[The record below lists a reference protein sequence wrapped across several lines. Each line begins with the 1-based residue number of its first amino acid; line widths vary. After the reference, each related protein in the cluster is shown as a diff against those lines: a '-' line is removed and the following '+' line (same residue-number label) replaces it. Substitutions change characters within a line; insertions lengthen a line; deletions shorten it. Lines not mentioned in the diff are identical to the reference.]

1 MKLIKCVFALAILST
16 LTVGAVAQDVDQAAS
31 GVVYVT
37 VIGNTQISGVV
48 EGLEA
53 IKLNTSFGDI
63 QIPLGKIDGVKMN
76 ADGKSGAV
84 VAFSNGDIV
93 TGNLALQKV
102 TVRTDWGK
110 AHINT
115 NAIQTM
121 MSSKNS
127 RFVSDG
133 SGSGG
138 WRFNRAQPNRNQ
150 NRQPRAGQPRPAQQ
164 PFRGN

>member
-110 AHINT
+110 AHILSL
-115 NAIQTM
+115 IHI
-121 MSSKNS
+121 
-127 RFVSDG
+127 
-133 SGSGG
+133 
-138 WRFNRAQPNRNQ
+138 
-150 NRQPRAGQPRPAQQ
+150 
-164 PFRGN
+164 